1 MKPLPTFRDPS
12 LPRLFSTIRSLR
24 QAQRRDM
31 RLHRHDLARTFRTWD
46 EAQDALDS
54 AACDGLIDS
63 MARHRVVLTASG
75 FALNLHKQEQ

>member
-1 MKPLPTFRDPS
+1 MRPLPTFRDPS

-24 QAQRRDM
+24 QAQR
-31 RLHRHDLARTFRTWD
+31 HDLARTFRTWG

-75 FALNLHKQEQ
+75 FALNLHNQEQ